1 LIAGTDDKAVGD
13 AVKIVKNAAYG
24 ILFIALSWIIVTF
37 IFYIAA
43 ILTEDG
49 TTDTTNNAIG
59 PNGTITVDPLVN
71 AGP

>member
-43 ILTEDG
+43 ILTED
-49 TTDTTNNAIG
+49 TPANN
-59 PNGTITVDPLVN
+59 TVDSIVN
-71 AGP
+71 SHGDPVHTAVPY